1 MSFPL
6 HPPGRNPLPAYT
18 IRHSDCNTDDN
29 NDRMKQQHGPAPQLA
44 SSATSRL
51 SLPQHT
57 AARVARPLPSSC
69 KEESPSDHGHSGES
83 STPHAWKQAPSTPRP
98 TEQTARQIL
107 PTHTALCPWG
117 TGVIKK
123 DEAELS
129 NPQLTQSIHSKTRPL
144 SLLLLI
150 IDRVPLTGPSLRAS
164 GRALIKHHSLFFP

>member
-1 MSFPL
+1 M
-6 HPPGRNPLPAYT
+6 PAYT

-57 AARVARPLPSSC
+57 AAGVARPLPSSR

-150 IDRVPLTGPSLRAS
+150 IDRAPLTGPSLRAS